1 MDSIVRDTI
10 MFTIYLAWII
20 ALAFTSNTG
29 KYKK

>member
-1 MDSIVRDTI
+1 MDSIARETAI
-10 MFTIYLAWII
+10 FMIYIVWII